1 MITPSRAGAIGALLA
16 FTAGF
21 VDTAGFVAL
30 FGLFTAHV
38 TGNFVLIGATLAAGG
53 SGILAK
59 LLALP
64 TFVVAVALSRAF
76 VLRRE
81 RRGAGAARSLLA
93 AQALLLALFL
103 AVGLAA
109 APVLNADAP
118 LAVLAGIAGVAAM
131 GVQNAASR
139 TVFATLSPTTVMTGN
154 VTQVVMDLVDLAN
167 SRAEPATRA
176 RLTKMWPAVAA
187 FALGAVGGAFGFA
200 SAGFWSLLVPIV
212 FVLLTLAASSE
223 KRVVAGDA

>member
-1 MITPSRAGAIGALLA
+1 VITLSRDGAIGALLA

-53 SGILAK
+53 LGILAK

-64 TFVVAVALSRAF
+64 TFVVAVALARAF
-76 VLRRE
+76 VLRCE
-81 RRGAGAARSLLA
+81 RRGAGAARPLLA
-93 AQALLLALFL
+93 AQAFLLALFL

-154 VTQVVMDLVDLAN
+154 VTQVVMDVVDLAS

-176 RLTKMWPAVAA
+176 RLTKMWPPVAA
-187 FALGAVGGAFGFA
+187 FALGAVGGAVGFA
-200 SAGFWSLLVPIV
+200 SAGFWCLLVPIV